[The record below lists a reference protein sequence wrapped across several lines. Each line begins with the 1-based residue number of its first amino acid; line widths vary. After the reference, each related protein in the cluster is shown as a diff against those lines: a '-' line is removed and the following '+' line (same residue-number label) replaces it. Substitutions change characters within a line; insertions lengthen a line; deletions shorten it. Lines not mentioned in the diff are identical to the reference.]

1 MAQLVVRNI
10 DEDVKARLKQ
20 RADAHGHSMEEEVRQ
35 ILREATLGRDDSAEF
50 GLGTRIAARFKGIG
64 LKEGELPTLPRQAP
78 RIPKFE

>member
-1 MAQLVVRNI
+1 
-10 DEDVKARLKQ
+10 
-20 RADAHGHSMEEEVRQ
+20 MEEEVRQ
-35 ILREATLGRDDSAEF
+35 ILRDATLGGPGVEF